1 MVDIDYYEVFGVE
14 KGAEEQE
21 PAEPANT
28 EPAGEKEQ
36 EAAEPAGEVSEP
48 EGTNVPEEVQD
59 DERTNVPQ
67 TNVQS
72 DEDNAKFAAIRR
84 KAEADAKRRMEAEM
98 DKVFAGM
105 GLTDPYTNKPINTK
119 AEMDAYLER
128 LHSEQV
134 KEVQEKAG
142 MTQEDYRRFVDSL
155 PEVQAGKAAM
165 KQVENLEIQ
174 ARMDKDL
181 GEIRKINPNIKT
193 MEDVAKLDNF
203 QQLFD
208 MVGKGYSLPDAY
220 KVLNYDSLTSHAA
233 EVAKQQALNSV
244 GNKGHLQPS
253 SPRGQGAIPVPADV
267 AAEYRLFNPDATDAE
282 IQAHYNRYKGKD

>member
-36 EAAEPAGEVSEP
+36 EVAEPAGEVSES

-59 DERTNVPQ
+59 AERTNVPQ

-72 DEDNAKFAAIRR
+72 DEENAKFAAIRR
-84 KAEADAKRRMEAEM
+84 KAEADAKKRMEAEM
-98 DKVFAGM
+98 DKAFAGM

-128 LHSEQV
+128 LHSEQI

-142 MTQEDYRRFVDSL
+142 MTQEDYQRFVDSL

-174 ARMDKDL
+174 ARIDKDL

-208 MVGKGYSLPDAY
+208 MVGRGYSLPDAY
-220 KVLNYDSLTSHAA
+220 KVLNYDSLTSRAV

-253 SPRGQGAIPVPADV
+253 LPRGQGAIPVPV
-267 AAEYRLFNPDATDAE
+267 EIAAEYRLFNPDATDAE
-282 IQAHYNRYKGKD
+282 IQAHYNRYKGKE